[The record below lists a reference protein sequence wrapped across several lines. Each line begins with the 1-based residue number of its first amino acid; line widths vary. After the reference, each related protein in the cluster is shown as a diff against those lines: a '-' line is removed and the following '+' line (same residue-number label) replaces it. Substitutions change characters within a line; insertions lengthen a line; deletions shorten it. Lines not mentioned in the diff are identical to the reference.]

1 MTFLRKQPGDQEPL
15 GPKQDVGG
23 KGSLRCP
30 VHVFDK
36 PTIDAI
42 NAALAAQRPL
52 LVCGEPGIGKTQL
65 ARAVARALGRAYVHH
80 VVDVRTESRDL
91 LWHFDAVKRLAD
103 AQLGSALNPKGND
116 SAGLSE
122 MRESLAVKHYLQP
135 RALWWGFDWAGAEK
149 QSEIAGG
156 TIPPQIDGGDPA
168 NGCVVLID
176 EIDKGESDVPNGLLE
191 ALGAGEFTPDGWG
204 RPVVA
209 SGTHPLVIITTNEE
223 RSLPD
228 AFVRRCLV
236 LSMALPQLPKNS
248 ARFKSILDERGKAHF
263 PASNE
268 AVRQKAA
275 KILVTDRQE
284 AIKNDRRP
292 LPGQAE
298 YLDLLRAV
306 QSLHE
311 GADEQLDA
319 LDRVADFAV
328 RKSLGSGA

>member
-1 MTFLRKQPGDQEPL
+1 MTFLTIQPGDKQPL
-15 GPKQDVGG
+15 GPTDSAGDSN
-23 KGSLRCP
+23 SLLCP
-30 VHVFDK
+30 VHVFDRS
-36 PTIDAI
+36 TIDAV

-65 ARAVARALGRAYVHH
+65 ARASARALKRAYVHH

-103 AQLGSALNPKGND
+103 AQLGSALHFRQGD
-116 SAGLSE
+116 DIGLNE
-122 MRESLAVKHYLQP
+122 IRESLAVRNYLQP
-135 RALWWGFDWAGAEK
+135 RALWWAFDWVEAEGQAG
-149 QSEIAGG
+149 IAGG
-156 TIPPQIDGGDPA
+156 TIPPQIDGGDPG

-204 RPVVA
+204 KPVVA
-209 SGTHPLVIITTNEE
+209 SGIHPLVIITTNEE

-236 LSMALPQLPKNS
+236 LSMALPQLPKDR
-248 ARFKSILDERGKAHF
+248 AEFVALLKERGKAHF
-263 PASNE
+263 PASDD
-268 AVRQKAA
+268 AVRQRAA
-275 KILVTDRQE
+275 EILVDDRQK
-284 AIKNDRRP
+284 AIDNDRRP

-306 QSLHE
+306 QSLHA
-311 GADEQLDA
+311 GAKEQFEA

-328 RKSLGSGA
+328 RKSLGSGV